1 MKKELDLINTLE
13 FALEHVQTLLDLYLD
28 KQEEEKAKNASIC
41 KTNLEKFIELAIDE
55 KGAEE
60 N

>member
-1 MKKELDLINTLE
+1 MKRELDLINTLE

-28 KQEEEKAKNASIC
+28 KQEGKKAKNASIC